1 MPSEERGSMLHL
13 QAGGQLAGHRWRAV
27 NGARSVP
34 LPTDSRTALAG
45 R

>member
-1 MPSEERGSMLHL
+1 MLHL
-13 QAGGQLAGHRWRAV
+13 RAGGQLGHRWRAV

-34 LPTDSRTALAG
+34 LPTDSRTALAS